1 MTSVE
6 STVVPVDSAEAVTRE
21 AWVKPAIESFEP
33 VSATESVTS
42 TNPGDIVNSNS

>member
-6 STVVPVDSAEAVTRE
+6 PTITPDGSTKGVTRE
-21 AWVKPAIESFEP
+21 AWVKPVIESFEP

>member
-6 STVVPVDSAEAVTRE
+6 NNTTNDVRE

-33 VSATESVTS
+33 VSATESLTS
-42 TNPGDIVNSNS
+42 TNPGDVVNSNS